1 MDKESLLYYWDSV
14 DAITQVVKKKTK
26 TNKFGENHAISFDQF
41 KIGCDE
47 VAVYNCKE
55 ETIVAIN
62 GSDGDK
68 EEWKGNFNGYP
79 ITNGCHHNFYKDG
92 IRILE
97 SVIRDCPKEKPITV
111 VGHSRGGALAQIFA
125 LYAELVHGLEILCVT
140 YGSPRVFTLLK
151 TRSLD
156 FYHVRVNTDGDPVC
170 HIPPVW
176 LPPFFKSYQ
185 TDNVRIRPKKILGVR
200 MKHGCYGLM
209 IEKYLK

>member
-1 MDKESLLYYWDSV
+1 MMDKESLLYYWDSV

-26 TNKFGENHAISFDQF
+26 TNQFGKDNAISFDQL

-47 VAVYNCKE
+47 VAIYNCEE

-68 EEWKGNFNGYP
+68 KEWRGNFQGYP
-79 ITNGCHHNFYKDG
+79 ITDGCHYNFRKDG

-97 SVIRDCPKEKPITV
+97 TVIQDCPKLKPLTV

-125 LYAELVHGLEILCVT
+125 LYAEALHGRKVLCVT

-151 TRSLD
+151 TGSLS

-176 LPPFFKSYQ
+176 LLPFFKSYQ
-185 TDNVRIRPKKILGVR
+185 TTNVRIKTKRILGVR
-200 MKHGCYGLM
+200 KKHGEYGEM
-209 IEKYLK
+209 IEKYL